1 MRYGKPG
8 GMNAYTKYLG
18 ENIEKKYK
26 KNLISMGHYDTL
38 VGVIYN

>member
-26 KNLISMGHYDTL
+26 NLISMGHYDTL